1 MRLEW
6 SIFAMDDRN
15 AIFDYIEADSP
26 QAAVTV
32 DDRIEE
38 QVERLLQFPEMGRT
52 GRIEGTRELVIQ
64 HPPILWLI
72 GLWARSFAFCESC
85 MVRSDGRKR
94 CRRVRNSH
102 RIFPAVELHYADHL
116 ETALSFPGS
125 DVP

>member
-6 SIFAMDDRN
+6 SVFALDDRN
-15 AIFDYIEADSP
+15 AIFDFIEADSP

-64 HPPILWLI
+64 HTPYIVAYRVI
-72 GLWARSFAFCESC
+72 GK
-85 MVRSDGRKR
+85 VI
-94 CRRVRNSH
+94 RVLR
-102 RIFPAVELHYADHL
+102 VLHGAQRWP
-116 ETALSFPGS
+116 EEMPEGAKPS
-125 DVP
+125 

>member
-38 QVERLLQFPEMGRT
+38 QVEWLLQFPQMGRS

-64 HPPILWLI
+64 HTPYIVAYRAMGKI
-72 GLWARSFAFCESC
+72 I
-85 MVRSDGRKR
+85 
-94 CRRVRNSH
+94 RVLR
-102 RIFPAVELHYADHL
+102 VLHGAQRWP
-116 ETALSFPGS
+116 EEMSEGTEQS
-125 DVP
+125 

>member
-6 SIFAMDDRN
+6 SVFAMDDRN

-38 QVERLLQFPEMGRT
+38 QVEGLLQFPEMGRT

-64 HPPILWLI
+64 HTPYIVARVMGKIIRIL
-72 GLWARSFAFCESC
+72 
-85 MVRSDGRKR
+85 
-94 CRRVRNSH
+94 RV
-102 RIFPAVELHYADHL
+102 LHGAQRWPEEMPEDM
-116 ETALSFPGS
+116 EQS
-125 DVP
+125 

>member
-38 QVERLLQFPEMGRT
+38 QVEWLLQFPEMGRT

-64 HPPILWLI
+64 HTPYIV
-72 GLWARSFAFCESC
+72 AY
-85 MVRSDGRKR
+85 
-94 CRRVRNSH
+94 RVMGKIIRVLRVLH
-102 RIFPAVELHYADHL
+102 GAQRWPVEMP
-116 ETALSFPGS
+116 EGMEQS
-125 DVP
+125 